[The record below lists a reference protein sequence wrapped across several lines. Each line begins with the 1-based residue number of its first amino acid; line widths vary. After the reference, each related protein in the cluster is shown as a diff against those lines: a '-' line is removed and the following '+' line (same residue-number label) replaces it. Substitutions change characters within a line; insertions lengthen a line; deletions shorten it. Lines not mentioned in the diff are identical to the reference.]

1 MPAGGASATAR
12 ASSKMSSASH
22 GRTVRNNNRRKK
34 KSLPTIGGRRAATAD
49 PHTASSSSQQRQK
62 TRPTTSPTRSNIHHN
77 LKWRRRVDPTGK
89 SLRKAT
95 NSLVVVQH
103 DGSWQTVHD
112 DEKHGDYQ
120 EVVAPETWDQSLLS
134 RRFPHLAAYEME
146 IVALHYVEGL
156 WRQRSITV
164 DRHREMRKAILAELQ
179 QRLKEQLVLCQ
190 PRTALEG
197 VALHDKVQ
205 ADARTICA
213 TLVLSQKETCNLLA
227 ACSKCAEILQRR
239 SSNFKWQMH
248 QSARKIQCRA
258 RIFLARRLIRRQRKV
273 RLRSRR
279 MEERRRK
286 REAAAAERAARAK
299 ARKAAWQTQ
308 LETGAAVSSEAD
320 EDVHLRRISSVRQK
334 EEQRQ
339 AILNQRAK
347 MLVELS
353 KTSRW
358 KIARESAPSTS
369 NTVEA
374 KAVRLQHKK
383 KLAKQRVVE
392 RERRRRALRERA
404 HERDIARRQKLTCV
418 ELLGNT
424 DH

>member
-1 MPAGGASATAR
+1 MSFCLAG
-12 ASSKMSSASH
+12 
-22 GRTVRNNNRRKK
+22 
-34 KSLPTIGGRRAATAD
+34 
-49 PHTASSSSQQRQK
+49 
-62 TRPTTSPTRSNIHHN
+62 
-77 LKWRRRVDPTGK
+77 
-89 SLRKAT
+89 
-95 NSLVVVQH
+95 
-103 DGSWQTVHD
+103 
-112 DEKHGDYQ
+112 
-120 EVVAPETWDQSLLS
+120 
-134 RRFPHLAAYEME
+134 LA
-146 IVALHYVEGL
+146 
-156 WRQRSITV
+156 Q
-164 DRHREMRKAILAELQ
+164 LQ

-404 HERDIARRQKLTCV
+404 HERDIARRQKLTEMLKNRKAAQLKAE
-418 ELLGNT
+418 ELAQQRLANQAARREISAKVAVVRANRLMER
-424 DH
+424 DPVYRALLRAVASRQAISKQ